1 MFNTKIRNGI
11 LPLTLV
17 SLIIIGIFY
26 LYWPY
31 MSTVIL
37 AGTLAVVL
45 YGPYKKLCCY
55 MSEKKAASLVII
67 TVVIFLVIIIGFVI
81 TVLINFSGYISI
93 MASTIVNWMNN
104 LPDLGIMDGRILG
117 STASLTG
124 QFIQN
129 SVIGFASSVPS
140 YFIQIIFFMLSLF
153 LFLIK
158 GSDLAREFLS
168 VIPDHLQTATMQMRK
183 DVINTLYATYVVNL
197 QICIITFIIA
207 IPFYTLL
214 GAGPE
219 VLANATL
226 TSVSQ
231 LVPTIGPF
239 VVLAFI
245 GLYAVALGDLT
256 TAIIIIIIG
265 CILFLFIPTSIL
277 KPKMMG
283 RRVSLPAPM
292 MMIAILGAITAI
304 GLPGV
309 ILGPL
314 FAALLVS
321 GYRLLIAQMKV
332 IKEDQL

>member
-1 MFNTKIRNGI
+1 
-11 LPLTLV
+11 
-17 SLIIIGIFY
+17 
-26 LYWPY
+26 
-31 MSTVIL
+31 MSTVVF

-45 YGPYKKLCCY
+45 YGPYKRLCCY
-55 MSEKKAASLVII
+55 MSENKAASLVI
-67 TVVIFLVIIIGFVI
+67 TAVVIFLVIIIGFVI
-81 TVLINFSGYISI
+81 TVFINFSGYIANMS
-93 MASTIVNWMNN
+93 STIVNWLNN
-104 LPDLGIMDGRILG
+104 LPDLGIMNGRILG
-117 STASLTG
+117 STATITG
-124 QFIQN
+124 QFVQN
-129 SVIGFASSVPS
+129 FIIGLASSIPS

-158 GSDLAREFLS
+158 GSDLVEEILS
-168 VIPDHLQTATMQMRK
+168 VIPDHLHTATMQMRK

-197 QICIITFIIA
+197 QICVITFIIA
-207 IPFYTLL
+207 IPFFTFL
-214 GAGPE
+214 GAGGE

-245 GLYAVALGDLT
+245 GLYAVALGDLP

-265 CILFLFIPTSIL
+265 CILFLFIPSSIL

-292 MMIAILGAITAI
+292 MMISILGAISVI

-321 GYRLLIAQMKV
+321 GYRLLITQMKV
-332 IKEDQL
+332 IKEDQ